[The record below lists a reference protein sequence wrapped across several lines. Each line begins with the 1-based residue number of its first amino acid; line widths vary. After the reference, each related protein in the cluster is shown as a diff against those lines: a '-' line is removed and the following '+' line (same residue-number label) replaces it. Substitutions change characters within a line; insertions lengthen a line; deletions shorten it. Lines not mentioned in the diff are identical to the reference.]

1 MQYTLIDKHLW
12 QTRTCQIHSTQEL
25 SRSSDLQNTGGFFK
39 VV

>member
-25 SRSSDLQNTGGFFK
+25 SSDLQNTGVFFK